1 MSSRPSST
9 RHTLI
14 VLSVDAETRR
24 PSQYA
29 SAATV
34 PPWARSVC
42 THAFFASRSVG
53 SHTRIVR
60 SAPPVKRRQPSRPR
74 PSDSTSSTQRTP
86 PACAWRKKG
95 LASDEPCEPPSF
107 RRVQYARWP
116 SARPAISVRRSGWY
130 RWQATE
136 GPASEA
142 VLKELQE
149 RSSMPFLA

>member
-1 MSSRPSST
+1 MAAMPIDTTTLSVMKGSGSGATSTQSRNPMRGLKVKEHSCTISAVGIQLVFRRLGGAGST
-9 RHTLI
+9 R
-14 VLSVDAETRR
+14 A
-24 PSQYA
+24 Q
-29 SAATV
+29 
-34 PPWARSVC
+34 
-42 THAFFASRSVG
+42 
-53 SHTRIVR
+53 
-60 SAPPVKRRQPSRPR
+60 
-74 PSDSTSSTQRTP
+74 
-86 PACAWRKKG
+86 KKN
-95 LASDEPCEPPSF
+95 EPCEPPSF